1 MRRRLISGKIPKAGN
16 LLGTTRVSQPGLFGS
31 SPLLRMVN
39 ISGGVWSSRPEQNGQ
54 RDRASGVSSS
64 RRGSGASG
72 RCARADE
79 MITHRPLI
87 GSFRSSGLNS
97 AMVSSAV
104 FPGNDHLLV
113 RTHDV
118 EDLPHATKTAHY
130 SSRIR

>member
-1 MRRRLISGKIPKAGN
+1 VLEVDIVVGRFDCDFVGSLAGCHLEHSDTPQIDLGKNSESGN

-31 SPLLRMVN
+31 SPLLRIVN

-54 RDRASGVSSS
+54 RARASGVSSS

-97 AMVSSAV
+97 AMVSSAS
-104 FPGNDHLLV
+104 L
-113 RTHDV
+113 
-118 EDLPHATKTAHY
+118 
-130 SSRIR
+130 SW